1 MKKITDSGLT
11 LMEIL
16 IAGSLS
22 VILVVGILRLYVS
35 TAKSYNT
42 QDLIS
47 EMNQNANYTCKRL
60 SDEIM
65 QAGAYL
71 PDSGVTIIEVGA
83 IRKDSILIRTNP
95 FNASQEFVI
104 DTTTNKIPVDKG
116 ALFRGITDLWKVD
129 RLNKL
134 TSLKIN
140 SSYNATPFSQGVN
153 TSVTPNQILLTSNTT
168 IIHGDVIFAQRT
180 CKYYLKGGNFCLD
193 TDLNVLAENIDS
205 LAIVFFTKTKTVTTS
220 WKTMHYATIFVRSKV
235 AVPDPKYVHPIKKD
249 HYRRYSQSMEVL
261 IRKKTNF

>member
-1 MKKITDSGLT
+1 MKKIHDSGLT

-16 IAGSLS
+16 VAGSLS

-35 TAKSYNT
+35 TAKSYNI

-60 SDEIM
+60 SEEIM

-71 PDSGVTIIEVGA
+71 PDSGVTIIEVGD
-83 IRKDSILIRTNP
+83 RQDSILIRKNP
-95 FNASQEFVI
+95 FNASQVFI
-104 DTTTNKIPVDKG
+104 YDTVTDKIPVDNG
-116 ALFRGITDLWKVD
+116 VLFRGISDLWKID

-140 SSYNATPFSQGVN
+140 SSYSDAPFDRGVN
-153 TSVTPNQILLTSNTT
+153 TSVIPNQILLTSKAT
-168 IIHGDVIFAQRT
+168 IMHGDVIYAQQI
-180 CKYYLKGGNFCLD
+180 CKYYLKEGNFCLD
-193 TDLNVLAENIDS
+193 SDYNVLAENIDS
-205 LAIVFFTKTKTVTTS
+205 LAIVFLTKSNKVTTS
-220 WKTMHYATIFVRSKV
+220 WNKMHYATIYVRSRV
-235 AVPDPKYVHPIKKD
+235 AVPDPKYIHPINKD

-261 IRKKTNF
+261 IRKKTSF

>member
-1 MKKITDSGLT
+1 
-11 LMEIL
+11 MEIL

-71 PDSGVTIIEVGA
+71 PDSGVTIIEVGVTK
-83 IRKDSILIRTNP
+83 KDSILIRSNP
-95 FNASQEFVI
+95 FNASQEFVV
-104 DTTTNKIPVDKG
+104 DTTTDKIPVDKG
-116 ALFRGITDLWKVD
+116 VLFRGISDLWKID
-129 RLNKL
+129 GLNKL

-140 SSYNATPFSQGVN
+140 DTYNNAPFRQGVN
-153 TSVTPNQILLTSNTT
+153 TSVTPNQILLTSKAA
-168 IIHGDVIFAQRT
+168 IMHGDVIFAQRT

-193 TDLNVLAENIDS
+193 SDLNILAENIDS
-205 LAIVFFTKTKTVTTS
+205 LAIMFFTKTKTVTRS
-220 WKTMHYATIFVRSKV
+220 WNTMHYATIYVRSRV
-235 AVPDPKYVHPIKKD
+235 AVPDPKYIHPLKKD

-261 IRKKTNF
+261 IRKKTSF